1 MIWVQI
7 PLVAFNQ
14 KKMIEVLIFL
24 PLVGA
29 LFISIIPKGDI
40 IYIRNIA
47 LNFSLLTFLFSAF
60 LWVGFDSFV
69 STFQFV
75 SKIEWLSALNINFI
89 LGIDGIGLLFILLTT
104 LIFPICILSSWRNI
118 LKNLKEY
125 MILLLI
131 MESLLIIVFSVLD
144 LLLFYIFFE
153 SILIPM
159 FLIIGIWGSRRRKI
173 RASYL
178 LFFYTLFGSVLM
190 LIGIMS
196 IYIEVG
202 TTDYQTLLLADF
214 DKEKQKF
221 LWLAFFLSFA
231 SKIPMAPLH
240 IWLPEAHVEAPTTGS
255 VILAG
260 ILLKMGSYGFIRFSL
275 PLFPFASLYFTPLIY
290 TIGLLS
296 IIYTSLTAIR
306 QTDLKRIIAY
316 ASIAHMNL
324 IMLGLFS
331 LNIQGIEGSL
341 IQMISHGIVSS
352 ALFLCVGI
360 VNDRYHTRL
369 LKYYSGLVLIMPNFV
384 SIFLL
389 FMFANAALPGTCNFV
404 GEFLLF
410 IGIFQ
415 DNIFITIL
423 AASSIVL
430 SGVYSLWLFNRVSYG
445 NLKVQYIRGF
455 SDITK
460 REFFLLL
467 PLIFLTIFLGFYPE
481 VLFNKIHL
489 LNIYSTFS

>member
-1 MIWVQI
+1 
-7 PLVAFNQ
+7 
-14 KKMIEVLIFL
+14 
-24 PLVGA
+24 
-29 LFISIIPKGDI
+29 
-40 IYIRNIA
+40 
-47 LNFSLLTFLFSAF
+47 
-60 LWVGFDSFV
+60 
-69 STFQFV
+69 
-75 SKIEWLSALNINFI
+75 
-89 LGIDGIGLLFILLTT
+89 
-104 LIFPICILSSWRNI
+104 
-118 LKNLKEY
+118 
-125 MILLLI
+125 
-131 MESLLIIVFSVLD
+131 
-144 LLLFYIFFE
+144 
-153 SILIPM
+153 
-159 FLIIGIWGSRRRKI
+159 
-173 RASYL
+173 
-178 LFFYTLFGSVLM
+178 
-190 LIGIMS
+190 MS

-360 VNDRYHTRL
+360 VYDRYHTRL

>member
-1 MIWVQI
+1 M
-7 PLVAFNQ
+7 L
-14 KKMIEVLIFL
+14 ELLIFL
-24 PLVGA
+24 PLLGSFII
-29 LFISIIPKGDI
+29 LFIPKGDI
-40 IYIRNIA
+40 ILIRNTA
-47 LNFSLLTFLFSAF
+47 LNFSLLAFLCTAF
-60 LWVGFDSFV
+60 LWVGFDSFA
-69 STFQFV
+69 STFQFIT
-75 SKIEWLSALNINFI
+75 KIEWLSSLNINFI
-89 LGIDGIGLLFILLTT
+89 LGVDGIGLLFIILTT
-104 LIFPICILSSWRNI
+104 LIFPICILSSWKNI
-118 LKNLKEY
+118 KKNFKEY

-131 MESLLIIVFSVLD
+131 MESLLIIVFSILD

-159 FLIIGIWGSRRRKI
+159 FLIVGIWGSRRRKI

-190 LIGIMS
+190 LIAIMS
-196 IYIEVG
+196 IFAQAG
-202 TTDYQTLLLADF
+202 TTDYQSLLLIDF
-214 DKEKQKF
+214 DKSKQKF
-221 LWLAFFLSFA
+221 LWIAFFLSFA
-231 SKIPMAPLH
+231 SKIPMVPFH

-275 PLFPFASLYFTPLIY
+275 PLFPFASLYFTPLVY
-290 TIGLLS
+290 TIGTLG

-352 ALFLCVGI
+352 ALFLCVG
-360 VNDRYHTRL
+360 VVYDRYHTRL
-369 LKYYSGLVLIMPNFV
+369 LKYYSGLVLIMPSFI

-389 FMFANAALPGTCNFV
+389 FIFANAALPGTCNFV
-404 GEFLLF
+404 GELLLF
-410 IGIFQ
+410 TGIFQ
-415 DNIFITIL
+415 DNLLITIF
-423 AASSIVL
+423 AATSIVL
-430 SGVYSLWLFNRVSYG
+430 SGAYSLWLFNRISYG

-455 SDITK
+455 SDISR
-460 REFFLLL
+460 REFYLLL
-467 PLIFLTIFLGFYPE
+467 PLIFLTIFLGLYPE

-489 LNIYSTFS
+489 LNIYFIFN

>member
-1 MIWVQI
+1 MGSNPI
-7 PLVAFNQ
+7 FR
-14 KKMIEVLIFL
+14 LILNIMLEILILL
-24 PLVGA
+24 PLLGSLLIILIPRNN
-29 LFISIIPKGDI
+29 LFL
-40 IYIRNIA
+40 IRNIA
-47 LNFSLLTFLFSAF
+47 LNFSLITFLFSVL
-60 LWVGFDSFV
+60 LWIGFDSFI
-69 STFQFV
+69 SKFQFIT
-75 SKIEWLSALNINFI
+75 KIQWLSSLNINFI
-89 LGIDGIGLLFILLTT
+89 LGVDGVSLLFVVLTT

-118 LKNLKEY
+118 KKNLKEY

-131 MESLLIIVFSVLD
+131 MESLLIIVFTILD
-144 LLLFYIFFE
+144 LLLFYVFFE

-159 FLIIGIWGSRRRKI
+159 FLIVGIWGSRRRKI
-173 RASYL
+173 RAAYL

-190 LIGIMS
+190 LVAIMS
-196 IYIEVG
+196 IFSQAG
-202 TTDYQTLLLADF
+202 TTDYQTLLLIDF
-214 DKEKQKF
+214 NESKQKF

-231 SKIPMAPLH
+231 SKIPMVPVH

-260 ILLKMGSYGFIRFSL
+260 ILLKMGSYGFIRFSI
-275 PLFPFASLYFTPLIY
+275 PLFPYASLYFTPLVYMIA
-290 TIGLLS
+290 TIS

-341 IQMISHGIVSS
+341 IQMISHGVVSS
-352 ALFLCVGI
+352 ALFLCVG
-360 VNDRYHTRL
+360 VVYDRYHTRL
-369 LKYYSGLVLIMPNFV
+369 LKYYGGMVLVMPVFI

-389 FMFANAALPGTCNFV
+389 FTFANAALPGTCNFV

-415 DNIFITIL
+415 DNIFIAIF
-423 AASSIVL
+423 AATGIIL
-430 SGVYSLWLFNRVSYG
+430 SGAYSLWLFNRISYG
-445 NLKVQYIRGF
+445 NLKIQHIQGF
-455 SDITK
+455 SDISR
-460 REFFLLL
+460 REFHVLL
-467 PLIFLTIFLGFYPE
+467 PLIFLTIFLGLYPE

-489 LNIYSTFS
+489 LNIYFCFN